1 MPSIFNERRRS
12 VARRIAWQARTRFQ
26 QASALVILACASATG
41 SFWLPGAVAEDET
54 AAPTA
59 SAEPDGEL
67 LKMVLDLLGEKDK
80 DLRALGFDQV
90 RTEVKGAAATR
101 EIAARLSQLPDETQ
115 VGLLKA
121 LADRGDAAARPA
133 VLEVLTTSEVEPV
146 RVAAIEA
153 LGAFGNVDDLPRIV
167 DSLKSIV
174 DGERNAAQ
182 RSLVRLTGDDVS
194 TAIVEQLKSV
204 KYPLSRKLL
213 IEVLAERRA
222 LDAVPQIL
230 AFGSDKDQAVRA
242 TAIKALSE
250 LATLQDLSGLM
261 QLVLKAAPGAE
272 REALEKCV
280 MQICNRGEGNQDRSK
295 PLLTAMD
302 ALSPDERLIMLPTL
316 GRVGGDAAMSA
327 IDEALAD
334 QDAHRHEVGVRALC
348 NWPDASVAP
357 RLIKLANDTAQPAA
371 LRALALSALIR
382 VAPLPDKRP
391 EAERLELLKH
401 VMAMCTRDE
410 DREQVVRRARA
421 IRTIDTLR
429 FLVPYLDQPQF
440 AQQACES
447 IVELAHHRGLRE
459 PNKKEF
465 DPVLDRVIATSKD
478 AVVVERAGRYKKD
491 QTWVRPK

>member
-1 MPSIFNERRRS
+1 MPSIFNERPRS
-12 VARRIAWQARTRFQ
+12 VARRIAWQARTRFR
-26 QASALVILACASATG
+26 QAGALVILACASATG
-41 SFWLPGAVAEDET
+41 SFWLPGAVAEDEPAVP
-54 AAPTA
+54 AA
-59 SAEPDGEL
+59 SSEPDGEL

-101 EIAARLSQLPDETQ
+101 EIAAQLRKLAPEAQ
-115 VGLLKA
+115 IGLLSA
-121 LADRGDAAARPA
+121 LADRGDPAAKPEVKFVLASSPDIPVRAAAI
-133 VLEVLTTSEVEPV
+133 S
-146 RVAAIEA
+146 A
-153 LGAFGNVDDLPRIV
+153 LGALGNVEDVGPLLQRLSGRSEAEHD
-167 DSLKSIV
+167 
-174 DGERNAAQ
+174 AAQ
-182 RSLVRLTGDDVS
+182 RSLVRLAGDEVS
-194 TAIVEQLKSV
+194 DRIASCLELTHYETVTARIVE
-204 KYPLSRKLL
+204 
-213 IEVLAERRA
+213 ILAERRA
-222 LDAVPQIL
+222 LAAVPAIL
-230 AFGSDKDQAVRA
+230 ARAADDDPAVRA
-242 TAIKALSE
+242 VAVKALAE
-250 LATLQDLSGLM
+250 LATPEHLPGLVRVM
-261 QLVLKAAPGAE
+261 LVSAPGAE

-295 PLLTAMD
+295 PLLAALD

-391 EAERLELLKH
+391 DAERLELLER

-410 DREQVVRRARA
+410 DREQVIRRARA

>member
-1 MPSIFNERRRS
+1 MPSIFNDRRRGYAKGL
-12 VARRIAWQARTRFQ
+12 VRQARTLFQ
-26 QASALVILACASATG
+26 QATALAAIAFAFAAS
-41 SFWLPGAVAEDET
+41 SCWLPSAVAEDAP
-54 AAPTA
+54 AAPAA
-59 SAEPDGEL
+59 SSEPDSEL

-101 EIAARLSQLPDETQ
+101 EIAARLSKLPDEAQ

-133 VLEVLTTSEVEPV
+133 VLELLTTSEVEPV
-146 RVAAIEA
+146 RMAAIEA
-153 LGAFGNVDDLPRIV
+153 LGAFSCVDDLPRIV
-167 DSLKSIV
+167 DLLNSIV
-174 DGERNAAQ
+174 DGERSAAQ
-182 RSLVRLTGDDVS
+182 RSLVRLTGDEVS
-194 TAIVEQLKSV
+194 TAIVEQLKLV
-204 KYPLSRKLL
+204 KSAQSRKLL

-230 AFGSDKDQAVRA
+230 ALGSDKDQAVRA
-242 TAIKALSE
+242 TAIKGLSE
-250 LATLQDLSGLM
+250 LATLQDLSGLI
-261 QLVLKAAPGAE
+261 QLVLKATPGAE

-280 MQICNRGEGNQDRSK
+280 MQICNRGEGNQDRSQ
-295 PLLTAMD
+295 PLLAAID
-302 ALSPDERLIMLPTL
+302 ALTPEERLILLPTL
-316 GRVGGDAAMSA
+316 GRVGGEAARSA
-327 IDEALAD
+327 IEAALAD
-334 QDAHRHEVGVRALC
+334 KDAHRHEVGVRALC

-357 RLIKLANDTAQPAA
+357 RLIELAQDSAQPAA
-371 LRALALSALIR
+371 QRALALAALIR

-391 EAERLELLKH
+391 DAERLELLKQ

-410 DREQVVRRARA
+410 DREQVIRRARA
-421 IRTIDTLR
+421 IRSIDTLR

-447 IVELAHHRGLRE
+447 VVELAHHRGLRE

-465 DPVLDRVIATSKD
+465 DPLLDRVMATSKD

>member
-1 MPSIFNERRRS
+1 MPSIFKDLGRGQRNGLA
-12 VARRIAWQARTRFQ
+12 VQARTLFQ
-26 QASALVILACASATG
+26 QATALVSIAFALAT
-41 SFWLPGAVAEDET
+41 SFCWLPSAVAEDAP
-54 AAPTA
+54 AAPAA
-59 SAEPDGEL
+59 SEPDGEL

-101 EIAARLSQLPDETQ
+101 EIAGRLSKLPDESQ

-133 VLEVLTTSEVEPV
+133 VLELLTTSEVEPV

-153 LGAFGNVDDLPRIV
+153 LGAFGSVDDLPRIV
-167 DSLKSIV
+167 DSLNSIV
-174 DGERNAAQ
+174 DGERRAAQ

-194 TAIVEQLKSV
+194 TAIVEQLKLV

-213 IEVLAERRA
+213 IEVLVERRA

-230 AFGSDKDQAVRA
+230 AYGSDKDQEVRA
-242 TAIKALSE
+242 TAIKALGE
-250 LATLQDLSGLM
+250 LATLQDLAGLM
-261 QLVLKAAPGAE
+261 QLVLKAPPGAE

-280 MQICNRGEGNQDRSK
+280 MQVCNRGEGNQDRSK
-295 PLLTAMD
+295 PLLAAMD
-302 ALSPDERLIMLPTL
+302 ALSSDERLILLPTL
-316 GRVGGDAAMSA
+316 GRVGGEAARSA
-327 IDEALAD
+327 IDAALAD
-334 QDAHRHEVGVRALC
+334 KDEHRHEVGVRALC

-357 RLIKLANDTAQPAA
+357 RLIELAQDTAQPAA
-371 LRALALSALIR
+371 QRALALSALIR

-391 EAERLELLKH
+391 DAERLELLKH
-401 VMAMCTRDE
+401 VMAMCMRDE

-421 IRTIDTLR
+421 IRSIDTLR

-465 DPVLDRVIATSKD
+465 DPLLDRVIATSKD

>member
-1 MPSIFNERRRS
+1 MPSIFNDRPRI
-12 VARRIAWQARTRFQ
+12 VIRRIAKESRTQFQ
-26 QASALVILACASATG
+26 QASALVILAFASTTG
-41 SFWLPGAVAEDET
+41 SFWLPGAVAEDKP
-54 AAPTA
+54 AAPAA
-59 SAEPDGEL
+59 SSEPDGEL

-90 RTEVKGAAATR
+90 RTEVKGPAATR

-242 TAIKALSE
+242 TAIKALGE

-261 QLVLKAAPGAE
+261 QLVLKAAPGDE

-280 MQICNRGEGNQDRSK
+280 MRVCDRAGEATDRAK
-295 PLLTAMD
+295 PLLAVMES
-302 ALSPDERLIMLPTL
+302 LSPDERLILLPTL
-316 GRVGGDAAMSA
+316 GRVGGATALPA
-327 IDEALAD
+327 IEAALAD
-334 QDAHRHEVGVRALC
+334 QDALRHEAGIRALC

-357 RLIKLANDTAQPAA
+357 RLIELVQDTAQPAA
-371 LRALALSALIR
+371 QRALALSALIR

-391 EAERLELLKH
+391 DAERLELVKQ
-401 VMAMCTRDE
+401 VMSMCTRDE
-410 DREQVVRRARA
+410 DRQQLIRRARA
-421 IRTIDTLR
+421 IRSIETLR
-429 FLVPYLDQPQF
+429 FLVPYLGQPAF
-440 AQQACES
+440 APLACES

-459 PNKKEF
+459 PNKQEF
-465 DPVLDRVIATSKD
+465 HRALDQVLATSKD
-478 AVVVERAGRYKKD
+478 AVVIERAGRYKKD
-491 QTWVRPK
+491 QTWVRPQ